1 MKQELNEAESSLK
14 NLQSDREYDIRQQ
27 GFDAISEDLDNQLED
42 TLNSVKYNA
51 SEQERVISEMLSH
64 VVNNYQTAYDKINQ
78 IIANTGFTPS
88 DDFQQNINNIG
99 SQPGA
104 QGQVDASN
112 TIAPNYTPD
121 DFVGGINT
129 GQIQTDKDQSK
140 NDAIQEEIEKEP
152 NIDNRPVALIE
163 LKPTSL
169 TLQEGQSG
177 SISAHVRP
185 TDAANKTLS
194 WTSSNTSVATVSGGT
209 VKAVKPGSATITCSA
224 TDGSGKTATASVTVT
239 KKPDPPKPAPSG
251 GDGVLRVGDRVT
263 FTGQYYY
270 SSWGVK
276 PAGSLYSG
284 VPNGVIV
291 DSYSASKYGGSA
303 RFTGGYD
310 VHIRSADGR
319 YGDLGWVSIG
329 QLSGYKE
336 GTLGVAHNQLA
347 KVNEA
352 GKEMI
357 IRAGGS
363 QIAHLQYGD
372 AVLPH
377 NLSENMFTLSS
388 NTHAIMNNL
397 AKSSAGGNGGDVVIN
412 NNYDALLHVEGNV
425 DKDALPGLKN
435 LLEQS
440 YQYTSRKMYQDAG
453 LMGIKKRL

>member
-1 MKQELNEAESSLK
+1 M
-14 NLQSDREYDIRQQ
+14 QSDREYDIRSQ
-27 GFDAISEDLDNQLED
+27 GYDYLSEDLDNALND

-51 SEQERVISEMLSH
+51 SEQERVISEMLNH
-64 VVNNYQTAYDKINQ
+64 VLDNYKTVYGHIND

-88 DDFQQNINNIG
+88 GDFQQNIDNIG

-140 NDAIQEEIEKEP
+140 NDAIESEIEKEP

-163 LKPTSL
+163 LKPTAL
-169 TLQEGQSG
+169 TLEEGKSG
-177 SISAHVRP
+177 TITANVRP

-209 VKAVKPGSATITCSA
+209 VKAVKPGSVTITCSA
-224 TDGSGKTATASVTVT
+224 TDGSGKSASASVTVT

-270 SSWGVK
+270 SSWGVR
-276 PAGSLYSG
+276 PVGSLYSG
-284 VPNGVIV
+284 VPNGVVV
-291 DSYSASKYGGSA
+291 DSYSSSKYGGSA

-310 VHIRSADGR
+310 VHIKSADGR

-336 GTLGVAHNQLA
+336 GTLGVDHDQLA

-372 AVLPH
+372 SVLPH
-377 NLSENMFTLSS
+377 SLSENLFTLSS

-397 AKSSAGGNGGDVVIN
+397 AKSTPTGSQSDITIN
-412 NNYDALLHVEGNV
+412 NNYDSLLTVNGDI
-425 DKDALPGLKN
+425 DKDTFPGVKKMC
-435 LLEQS
+435 EQA
-440 YQYTSRKMYQDAG
+440 YQYTSKKMYQDAG

>member
-1 MKQELNEAESSLK
+1 M
-14 NLQSDREYDIRQQ
+14 QSDREYDIRQQ
-27 GFDAISEDLDNQLED
+27 GFDYLSEDLDNQLED

-51 SEQERVISEMLSH
+51 SEQERVISEMLNH
-64 VVNNYQTAYDKINQ
+64 VLDNYKTVYGHINQ
-78 IIANTGFTPS
+78 IIANTGFAPS
-88 DDFQQNINNIG
+88 GDFQQNIDNIG

-104 QGQVDASN
+104 QGQIDASN

-329 QLSGYKE
+329 QLSGYKD
-336 GTLGVAHNQLA
+336 GTLGVTHNQLA

-352 GKEMI
+352 GREMI

-397 AKSSAGGNGGDVVIN
+397 AKSSASGNAGDVVIN